1 MEIIKTELEGVL
13 IVEPKVFGDNRGW
26 FTETYSKK
34 ALAEAGIDVE
44 FVQDNH
50 SFSAQK
56 GTLRGLHFQMDP
68 MAQTKLVRCTR
79 GRIID
84 VAVDF
89 RKGSPSYKKYIGV
102 ELSEENKRQLLLPKG
117 FGHAFLTLT
126 DNVEVQYKVD
136 AYYAPDCDRS
146 VKFDDPDIGVDWR
159 KWVDCD
165 PIISEKDRKAP
176 PLKDSDCN
184 FIYNK

>member
-13 IVEPKVFGDNRGW
+13 IIEAKVFGDNRGW

-34 ALAEAGIDVE
+34 VLQEAGIDVE

-50 SFSAQK
+50 SYSAQK
-56 GTLRGLHFQMDP
+56 GTLRGLHFQMNP

-89 RKGSPSYKKYIGV
+89 RKGSPNYKKYVGV
-102 ELSEENKRQLLLPKG
+102 ELSEENKRQLFLPKG

-126 DNVEVQYKVD
+126 DDVEVQYKVD

-146 VKFDDPDIGVDWR
+146 VKFDDPDIGINWR
-159 KWVDCD
+159 QWVDCD
-165 PIISEKDRKAP
+165 PVISEKDRKAP
-176 PLKDSDCN
+176 LLKDSDCN
-184 FIYNK
+184 FVYNK

>member
-1 MEIIKTELEGVL
+1 MQIVKTELEGVL
-13 IVEPKVFGDNRGW
+13 IIEPKVFGDNRGW

-34 ALAEAGIDVE
+34 ALVEAGIEVE

-50 SFSAQK
+50 SYSAQK
-56 GTLRGLHFQMDP
+56 GTLRGLHFQMNP

-84 VAVDF
+84 IAVDF
-89 RKGSPSYKKYIGV
+89 RKGSPNYKKYIGV
-102 ELSEENKRQLLLPKG
+102 ELSEENHRQLLLPKG

-126 DNVEVQYKVD
+126 DDVEVQYKVD

-146 VKFDDPDIGVDWR
+146 VKFDDPDIGINWR
-159 KWVDCD
+159 QWVDCD
-165 PIISEKDRKAP
+165 PVISEKDRKAP
-176 PLKDSDCN
+176 LLKDSDCN
-184 FIYNK
+184 FVYNK